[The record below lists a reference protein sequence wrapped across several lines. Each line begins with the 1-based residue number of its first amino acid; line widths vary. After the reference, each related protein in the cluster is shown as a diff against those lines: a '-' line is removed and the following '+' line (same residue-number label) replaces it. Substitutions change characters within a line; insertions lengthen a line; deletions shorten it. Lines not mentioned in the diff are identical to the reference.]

1 MPRPAGAAARS
12 SGRCLALHLFVL
24 DTDGWLPRRVPT
36 MPETTFTLRLD
47 TDLKANFSQA
57 AQAHDRKPSQLLRD
71 FMRQFIEQPASLPA
85 YDDWLIRRVQA
96 AIHDPR
102 PAVPAAAAEARF
114 KRIKATAK
122 RKHGNPRRR

>member
-1 MPRPAGAAARS
+1 
-12 SGRCLALHLFVL
+12 
-24 DTDGWLPRRVPT
+24 

-47 TDLKANFSQA
+47 TNLKANFNQA
-57 AQAHDRKPSQLLRD
+57 AQALDRKPSQLLRD

-85 YDDWLIRRVQA
+85 YDAWLTARIQA
-96 AIHDPR
+96 AVNDPR

-114 KRIKATAK
+114 KRIKAAAK